1 MPFPDSGIYMYKGT
15 YTSKGSFI
23 RKKNTVNYNMFYIIN
38 DSKKEKQDVDN
49 MKNDSKIKDM
59 FKDQSAFD
67 KQLTQEQVMK

>member
-1 MPFPDSGIYMYKGT
+1 
-15 YTSKGSFI
+15 
-23 RKKNTVNYNMFYIIN
+23 MFYIIN
-38 DSKKEKQDVDN
+38 DSKKEKQDVEN